1 MKTILIINKSY
12 DQMRKFDTKILH
24 DSGPLFSNERYLSIV
39 RQSFDA
45 HIRYKSRPLFLFMN
59 WWFQTTNYKLNP
71 DISKAKRSW
80 KEWLVEIFFWLCI
93 VGLFACIFAGVAKPI
108 IEATILTV
116 KQIRGTFSDPFSS
129 KTPDADTLDKIAS
142 IWQKQFSD
150 SSVIAPLCITMFF
163 MFFSFLYI
171 YMVKKIRPRTNKMSV
186 EEYLVARMNK
196 INSFKFILKREV
208 KLIPGVKEFNHRFI
222 FNMNVD
228 YGLLRL
234 MNYIYSGLK
243 EMNVIMVIDIDDTKL
258 AELQKVMK
266 QDFDN
271 LSMIILDQEVATNLK
286 SIHHNG
292 ILNETVEINVDNKH
306 LDKTLDVDQITIV

>member
-12 DQMRKFDTKILH
+12 DKMRKFDTKILH

-45 HIRYKSRPLFLFMN
+45 HIKYKSRPLFLFMN

-80 KEWLVEIFFWLCI
+80 KAWIIEIFFWLCI
-93 VGLFACIFAGVAKPI
+93 IGLFACIFAGVAKPI
-108 IEATILTV
+108 IEASILTV
-116 KQIRGTFSDPFSS
+116 KQIRGTFGDPFTGS
-129 KTPDADTLDKIAS
+129 TPDADALDKIGA
-142 IWQKQFSD
+142 IWKKQFSD
-150 SSVIAPLCITMFF
+150 STVIAPLCITLFF

-171 YMVKKIRPRTNKMSV
+171 YMIKKIRPRTNKMSV

-208 KLIPGVKEFNHRFI
+208 KLIPGVKEFNHRFV
-222 FNMNVD
+222 FNMSID
-228 YGLLRL
+228 YNLIRL

-243 EMNVIMVIDIDDTKL
+243 EMNIIMVIDLEDNKL
-258 AELQKVMK
+258 FELQKVMK
-266 QDFDN
+266 QDFNN
-271 LSMIILDQEVATNLK
+271 LSMIILDSEIAANLK

-292 ILNETVEINVDNKH
+292 TLNNTVEINIDNKNP
-306 LDKTLDVDQITIV
+306 DKTLEIDQITIE